1 MKNKLI
7 TVFFLFTTLSA
18 LAQQP
23 SKVDLFIHLK
33 KVKGDIQAKLQ
44 KLENDKI
51 QLKAELDGDEY
62 QKIEDAFEDLITLAE
77 PYTSSVETK
86 IKDAY
91 FDAIYHQMKSIH
103 NVKIK
108 YEQQWTKECIIRGWK
123 DNYEGHAEHY
133 ENIKSIRTKHFKND
147 QFWHKDESEI
157 FKIVDE
163 KRTLSTVLKKI
174 DADTSDLVQKLD
186 KVELLKQLNAKR
198 RTLEKSKT
206 YKSAAEKVL
215 TWWHKEDFLFPV
227 QFYQAMYFSPENAKP
242 LTGSYPKFNQN
253 YFRPENWKVVEGS
266 ESFFGLYR
274 ETRGPID
281 WMVYYPPF
289 DEEFE
294 KHHQE
299 YCKKNPAGRWKDLN
313 LDLVYSSSRKPFLFL
328 LAHNIIYKKNNA
340 IDDLKEINSLIA
352 ELEEIL

>member
-1 MKNKLI
+1 MKNRLI
-7 TVFFLFTTLSA
+7 AAFFSFVTLSA
-18 LAQQP
+18 LAQQL
-23 SKVDLFIHLK
+23 SKAELFIHLK

-44 KLENDKI
+44 KLEHDKM

-77 PYTSSVETK
+77 PYTASVETE
-86 IKDAY
+86 IKDVY
-91 FDAIYHQMKSIH
+91 FDTIYHQMKSIH
-103 NVKIK
+103 NVKIEWK
-108 YEQQWTKECIIRGWK
+108 QQWKKECIIRGWK
-123 DNYEGHAEHY
+123 SNYEDCDQHH
-133 ENIKSIRTKHFKND
+133 ENIKCTLTKHFKND

-163 KRTLSTVLKKI
+163 KRTLSTILTKI
-174 DADTSDLVQKLD
+174 EDDASDLVQKLGTI
-186 KVELLKQLNAKR
+186 ELLKQLTTKKD
-198 RTLEKSKT
+198 TLEKKIT
-206 YKSAAEKVL
+206 YKNAAEKVL

-313 LDLVYSSSRKPFLFL
+313 LDLVYSSKKPFLFL

-340 IDDLKEINSLIA
+340 IDDLKGINSLIA
-352 ELEEIL
+352 ELACPS